1 MLVFETLQA
10 HQRTNSLRAAIELKL
25 FTAIAN
31 GAKTPEALAPVCGA
45 SEKGLRILC
54 DFLTVVGFLT
64 KDESGYS
71 NTPDSQLFLVQ
82 GSPAY
87 MGGMA
92 NFLFH
97 PFVEKGLSHILDA
110 VRLGGTVLPAEGT
123 VSEDNP
129 VWIDFAR
136 GMAPLTLP
144 AAALIAELT
153 AAPGPL
159 KVLDI
164 AAGHGMFGITIAKR
178 NPAAE
183 IYALDW
189 KNVLAVAHENATKLG
204 VADRWHAIEGDAFTA
219 DCGTD
224 YDVVLVTN
232 FVHHFDIPTN
242 VTLLKKLHTAMKPG
256 ASLVI
261 LEMAVNDDRVSPPGA
276 ALFAMTMLT
285 STRSGDAFSRRELAS
300 MCEQAGFQAAT
311 HHEVT
316 HTPSTITLAKK

>member
-10 HQRTNSLRAAIELKL
+10 HQRTNALRAAIELKL
-25 FTAIAN
+25 FTAIAK
-31 GAKTPEALAPVCGA
+31 GAKTPEALAPVCNA

-71 NTPDSQLFLVQ
+71 NTPDTQLFLVT

-87 MGGMA
+87 MGGMT

-97 PFVEKGLSHILDA
+97 PFMEKGLSHILEA

-136 GMAPLTLP
+136 GMAPLTIP
-144 AAALIAELT
+144 SATLIAELT
-153 AAPGPL
+153 SKAGPL

-178 NPAAE
+178 NLEAE

-219 DCGTD
+219 DCGTG
-224 YDVVLVTN
+224 YDLVLVTN

-242 VTLLKKLHTAMKPG
+242 VTLLKKLHSAMKPE
-256 ASLVI
+256 ATLVI
-261 LEMAVNDDRVSPPGA
+261 LEMAVNDDRVTPPSA

-285 STRSGDAFSRRELAS
+285 STRSGDAFSRRELES
-300 MCEQAGFQAAT
+300 MCEQAGFKDAV
-311 HHEVT
+311 HHEVP
-316 HTPSTITLAKK
+316 HTPSTITLAKT